1 MELPPEIAA
10 AASRAQEALSVSE
23 QMMRMMRDYAR
34 LEAEHAQRLTALA
47 QRMEECMLR
56 VQRCASSGPDAP
68 QAEPSVCVDAMDQV
82 VTFLVRFS
90 SMHRQLSECVEVD
103 VLEDWARV
111 VATHKER
118 LVSPAA
124 EIKDLHQQLS
134 HPRVMDAAL
143 YLSTLNWGYTNFDNI
158 AAAFF
163 TIFQSIT
170 QEGWT
175 FFANTLR
182 FDDDGYPINPKDPTF
197 WEGTVPRNNFDS
209 LLWAIQTVFQVISGE
224 NWNSIMYD
232 GIRGNGFAASLY
244 FISLVMLGDFVLM
257 SLFLALLLDNFDPPD
272 EAESQQKSEGVMLLA
287 QRMSTM
293 KVVPI
298 NSTEE
303 VHSELNRRPGLKL
316 VVNALFEAIP
326 AVLNV
331 MFVCMLF
338 YFIFSIVAVN
348 YLKGALFSCQGD
360 MFSSFSKEQTA
371 FLTRP
376 KLWSAMNDEE
386 KSWFF
391 NSTCTSAMQD
401 ATAVTSRVVCECWG
415 ASWDRVLPQH
425 FDNVIAAML
434 TFFELST
441 TEGWADVMMAAVD
454 ARGIDMQPE
463 RDNNTLWVFFFVA
476 FILIGSF
483 FVVNLFVGIIIDNF
497 NRMKA
502 ALGGD
507 FMLTDEQKKWIEAQK
522 AASRVGPIRKLRRP
536 NHKIRGPVFDIVR
549 HNRFEWFI
557 MVCIIIN
564 TILMG
569 SQYFGQ
575 PTVMINVVGQV
586 NEVFAVIFTLEAFL
600 KILAY
605 SSSYFWDA
613 WNRFDF
619 FVVMGTLLSVVI
631 EWLTGTS
638 VRSLAMLV
646 RVIRVTRII
655 RLVKASKSIRQ
666 ILLTLYIALPG
677 LSNITS
683 ILFLMM
689 FIYATMGVQI
699 FSKVALHGNIDQ
711 HANFQG
717 FWTAFLFL
725 LRAATGEAW
734 NSCMHDFASN
744 VTDCVDDP
752 DYNASMCG
760 FNDFEDCIPLNG
772 CGTSLSYPYFL
783 TFTLLV
789 TYVMLNLTIAVILEG
804 FSLSQEDE
812 EPLIEPELLEE
823 FQNKWADIDIEATG
837 FIHVRRMRVL
847 ITLLEPPLGHPHVL
861 ADKGRFFQ
869 YMKSLRLP
877 MYGSDVVHFKDVLL
891 AMAREMVK
899 ETVAGDPGAISEI
912 APPAEDATSRLRLE
926 FHVHQFFAIC
936 AIQRAVAEWLRTKR
950 ELEKHYMEEYMNKIK
965 KPSGRPKKARDARV
979 YTIG

>member
-1 MELPPEIAA
+1 M
-10 AASRAQEALSVSE
+10 
-23 QMMRMMRDYAR
+23 
-34 LEAEHAQRLTALA
+34 
-47 QRMEECMLR
+47 
-56 VQRCASSGPDAP
+56 
-68 QAEPSVCVDAMDQV
+68 
-82 VTFLVRFS
+82 F
-90 SMHRQLSECVEVD
+90 
-103 VLEDWARV
+103 
-111 VATHKER
+111 
-118 LVSPAA
+118 
-124 EIKDLHQQLS
+124 
-134 HPRVMDAAL
+134 
-143 YLSTLNWGYTNFDNI
+143 
-158 AAAFF
+158 
-163 TIFQSIT
+163 
-170 QEGWT
+170 
-175 FFANTLR
+175 
-182 FDDDGYPINPKDPTF
+182 
-197 WEGTVPRNNFDS
+197 
-209 LLWAIQTVFQVISGE
+209 
-224 NWNSIMYD
+224 
-232 GIRGNGFAASLY
+232 
-244 FISLVMLGDFVLM
+244 GDFVLM
-257 SLFLALLLDNFDPPD
+257 SLFLALLLDNFDTPD
-272 EAESQQKSEGVMLLA
+272 ETEIVDKRQEVMQLA

-293 KVVPI
+293 KVMPL
-298 NSTEE
+298 NSAKDVQTHLKTTRSVRGLHESIGDGEE
-303 VHSELNRRPGLKL
+303 PVRTIDLNQLTKELVDELSQSTRQIAKLYPPESGGVGEPGQARALVSTAASKSNLQQVDEFVASSARAGPPTGRALFLFSELHPIRRIAHYIVCHPWFDSVILVLISISSISLALDNPLANPDGSLPRFLKRMDNAFAVIFLIEMSLKIIANGLIIHQKAYLRNGWNVLDCAIVVSSIVMLVEESSGRGKQLKSLRSLRGLRTFRPLRMISRRPGLKL

-338 YFIFSIVAVN
+338 YFIFSIIAVN
-348 YLKGALFSCQGD
+348 YLKGALYSCQGD
-360 MFSSFSKEQTA
+360 TFGGFSDAQTA
-371 FLTRP
+371 FITRP
-376 KLWSAMNDEE
+376 KLWSAMTDDE
-386 KSWFF
+386 KSWFT
-391 NSTCTSAMQD
+391 NTTCTTTIQA
-401 ATAVTSRVVCECWG
+401 ATVVTSRIVCECWG
-415 ASWDRVLPQH
+415 ATWGRVLPQH
-425 FDNVIAAML
+425 FDNVISAML

-463 RDNNTLWVFFFVA
+463 RDNNTVWVFFFVA

-507 FMLTDEQKKWIEAQK
+507 FMLTEEQKKWIEAQK

-536 NHKIRGPVFDIVR
+536 NHRFRGPVFDIVR

-575 PTVMINVVGQV
+575 PTIMINVVGQV
-586 NEVFAVIFTLEAFL
+586 NEVFAAIFTIEAFL
-600 KILAY
+600 KIVAY

-689 FIYATMGVQI
+689 FIYATMGVQL
-699 FSKVALHGNIDQ
+699 FAKVALHSNIDA

-725 LRAATGEAW
+725 LRSATGEAW
-734 NSCMHDFASN
+734 NSCMHDYASN
-744 VTDCVDDP
+744 VDGCVDDP

-760 FNDFEDCIPLNG
+760 FNDFEGCIALNG
-772 CGTSLSYPYFL
+772 CGSNLAYPYFL

-823 FQNKWADIDIEATG
+823 FQTKWADIDIEATG
-837 FIHVRRMRVL
+837 FIHIRRMRVL
-847 ITLLEPPLGHPHVL
+847 TTLLEPPLGHPHVL

-869 YMKSLRLP
+869 YMSTFLCLTALEVAKELIFRCRAEALQLP
-877 MYGSDVVHFKDVLL
+877 MYDGDVVHFKDVLL

-899 ETVAGDPGAISEI
+899 EVRRTCLVLIRRFASIPMLISSVLSTT
-912 APPAEDATSRLRLE
+912 D
-926 FHVHQFFAIC
+926 
-936 AIQRAVAEWLRTKR
+936 
-950 ELEKHYMEEYMNKIK
+950 
-965 KPSGRPKKARDARV
+965 GRW
-979 YTIG
+979 